1 MLRNVRRRLSCL
13 FRHKQYVSNKKEN
26 STEEKDNDKE
36 LNLAEGWQI
45 VELNVAKNRAG
56 EPGKTYLLFNPAL
69 SRFDTPSLETLKVI
83 ESCKKS

>member
-1 MLRNVRRRLSCL
+1 MKDIIIN
-13 FRHKQYVSNKKEN
+13 KNEDGSNLIALVEN
-26 STEEKDNDKE
+26 GKE